1 MERFIS
7 YMIVSL
13 VLMISCI
20 AVGVITGN
28 RYYYMVSI
36 ALMIVSMILLV
47 KSTGRKLKVRE
58 IVLIASLIA
67 IAVIGRTAFY
77 WLPQFKPVTAIVIIA
92 GITLGAESGMLVGM
106 LSAFVSNFI
115 FSQGPWTPFQMFAW
129 GLIGLISGY
138 AFYNKKISKY
148 KLMIFGFLIT
158 FILYGAILNFSSA
171 LMYSSSLSLKI
182 ILSYIVSGV
191 PFDLVHAVST
201 AVFLYIITNPMVSK
215 IERLKIKYNLLKN

>member
-1 MERFIS
+1 MLIS
-7 YMIVSL
+7 LI
-13 VLMISCI
+13 LMVISI
-20 AVGVITGN
+20 AIGVITGN
-28 RYYYMVSI
+28 RYYYVVSI
-36 ALMIVSMILLV
+36 ILMILSMILV
-47 KSTGRKLKVRE
+47 IKSTGRKLKVRE

-138 AFYNKKISKY
+138 IFYNRSINKY

-171 LMYSSSLSLKI
+171 LMYATDLNFKI
-182 ILSYIVSGV
+182 VVSYIVSGV
-191 PFDLVHAVST
+191 PFDLIHAVST
-201 AVFLYIITNPMVSK
+201 AIFLYIITNPMVQK
-215 IERLKIKYNLLKN
+215 IERLKVKYNLLKN